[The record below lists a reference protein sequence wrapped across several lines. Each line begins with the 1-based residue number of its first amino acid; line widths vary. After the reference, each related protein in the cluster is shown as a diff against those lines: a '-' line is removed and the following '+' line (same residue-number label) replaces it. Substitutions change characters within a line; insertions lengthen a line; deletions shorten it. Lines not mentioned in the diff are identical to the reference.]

1 MGGGGGVLVRGERTG
16 PRVDVYGFG
25 EGKYECDQSICT
37 HISSNSSS
45 MTQVFPSLESCPDLS
60 SM

>member
-25 EGKYECDQSICT
+25 EDVTRIYA
-37 HISSNSSS
+37 HIS
-45 MTQVFPSLESCPDLS
+45 VVIRRA
-60 SM
+60 